1 MADHLVCERQCIG
14 MELPVALGLFLASA
28 VVVVAGGIGLAMS
41 GDVIAIR
48 TGWGRLWVGSLL
60 VGGGTSLPEL
70 VTTITAVRIDTPAL
84 AAGAVLGANMLNI
97 TKLALVVAVLGGRL
111 FFQRVM
117 PQQSQVAIFAIAAT
131 GVATLLALIQPQVK
145 FLGIS
150 PATVIIIGGFVVG
163 SRIMYLR
170 SKTTAAAE
178 EITVE
183 RTLRWGWT
191 VFAIASVAILVS
203 APLLAISAERIAE
216 ITGIAESF
224 IGVLAVA
231 FVTSLPE
238 LAAVVAAIRIGAP
251 DLAVAEIYGSNT
263 FNIVILGVADLFY
276 TQGSLFGSLDMSHVT
291 AGVFAILLMSA
302 CIVQLRLRR
311 PVKHVSLTE
320 PSTSLIVGLYLVGI
334 VLVFVVG

>member
-1 MADHLVCERQCIG
+1 MD
-14 MELPVALGLFLASA
+14 LPVALGLFLASA
-28 VVVVAGGIGLAMS
+28 VVVVAGGIALAMS
-41 GDVIAIR
+41 GDVLAIR

-70 VTTITAVRIDTPAL
+70 VTNITAVRIDAPGL
-84 AAGAVLGANMLNI
+84 AAGDVFGANMLNMNN
-97 TKLALVVAVLGGRL
+97 LALLAAILGGRL

-117 PQQSQVAIFAIAAT
+117 PQQTQVAIFAIAAT

-170 SKTTAAAE
+170 SKTTAESE
-178 EITVE
+178 ELSVE
-183 RTLRWGWT
+183 HTLRWGWT

-203 APLLAISAERIAE
+203 APLLAISAQRIAE
-216 ITGIAESF
+216 ITGVAESF
-224 IGVLAVA
+224 MGVLAVA
-231 FVTSLPE
+231 FVTTLPE
-238 LAAVVAAIRIGAP
+238 LTAAVAAIRIGAA
-251 DLAVAEIYGSNT
+251 DLAVAEIYGTNT
-263 FNIVILGVADLFY
+263 FNIAILGVADLFY

-291 AGVFAILLMSA
+291 AAVFAVLLMSLGV
-302 CIVQLRLRR
+302 VQLRLRR

-320 PSTSLIVGLYLVGI
+320 PSTSLIVGLYLVG
-334 VLVFVVG
+334 VALVFLVG